1 MNTLR
6 APRRDTRSA
15 AAPAEPLAA
24 PRRRPDLRI
33 VDSERAPVAR
43 RRPRGMVIAVSVAVV
58 TIFLALFGL
67 VVFHTVLVQH
77 QSRLDDLDSQ
87 LAEERDRGRDLS
99 HEIAELESPDRIRTV
114 AEQELGLIPPPEVLM
129 LEPVDAP
136 PAAAG
141 TTP

>member
-1 MNTLR
+1 MNTVR
-6 APRRDTRSA
+6 APRRDARSA
-15 AAPAEPLAA
+15 AAPAEPLVA
-24 PRRRPDLRI
+24 PRRRPDLRV
-33 VDSERAPVAR
+33 VDSERAPTTR
-43 RRPRGMVIAVSVAVV
+43 RRPRGMVIAAAVAMV

-77 QSRLDDLDSQ
+77 QSRLDDLDAQ
-87 LAEERDRGRDLS
+87 LAEQRDRGQDLS

-129 LEPVDAP
+129 LDAVEPP